1 MRKRITG
8 ILTVITSALLATG
21 CGNTIPEMNSE
32 QEALVVEYAAGTVLK
47 YDKNYE
53 SRLVELTVS
62 QDDVQ
67 ETLLEEEP
75 SVSEMEEEINE
86 SGEPEVIDNTQDVQ
100 TMVYSIEEFL
110 GLNSVRFT
118 YTGYE
123 IDDFYPNDNEGEE
136 LYFIMNATEGNKLLV
151 LKFMAENLL
160 DSDTE
165 LNLAQS
171 NVRFKIVVDG
181 EEKNA
186 LTTML
191 LNDLAYY
198 NGVLASGESTELV
211 LVCEVPEEKAG
222 GISSLSLLIK
232 SVDNLA
238 TISLD

>member
-1 MRKRITG
+1 MRKRTTG
-8 ILTVITSALLATG
+8 ILTAAASVLLVTG

-32 QEALVVEYAAGTVLK
+32 QEALVVEYAVGTVLK

-53 SRLVELTVS
+53 SRLVEMTVS
-62 QDDVQ
+62 QEEVQ
-67 ETLLEEEP
+67 DASIEEEP
-75 SVSEMEEEINE
+75 AVSEIEEETNE
-86 SGEPEVIDNTQDVQ
+86 SEAVEVIDNTQDTQ
-100 TMVYSIEEFL
+100 TAHSIEEFL
-110 GLNSVRFT
+110 GLDSVRFT

-123 IDDFYPNDNEGEE
+123 TDDFYPNENEGEE
-136 LYFIMNATEGNKLLV
+136 LYFSMSATEGNKLLV
-151 LKFMAENLL
+151 LKFMAENISS
-160 DSDTE
+160 SDTE

-171 NVRFKIVVDG
+171 NARFKIVIDG

-198 NGVLASGESTELV
+198 DGVLASGESTELV
-211 LVCEVPEEKAG
+211 LVCEIPDEKAE

-238 TISLD
+238 TISLN